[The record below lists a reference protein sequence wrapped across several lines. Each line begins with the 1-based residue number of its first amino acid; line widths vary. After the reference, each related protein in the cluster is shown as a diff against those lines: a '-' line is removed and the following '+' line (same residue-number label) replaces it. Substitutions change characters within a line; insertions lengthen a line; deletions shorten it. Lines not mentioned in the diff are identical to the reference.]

1 MKKLAIRL
9 KELREERGLSQMAAG
24 TALGVSRSII
34 AGYETK
40 GREPDVHM
48 LITMADFYNVSMD
61 YLVGRKDEI
70 IILLTRAKKSIKIKM
85 SQMCL
90 RAHLKNGVITALAR
104 I

>member
-1 MKKLAIRL
+1 MEKLAIRL

-24 TALGVSRSII
+24 TALGVSRSTI

-40 GREPDVHM
+40 R
-48 LITMADFYNVSMD
+48 
-61 YLVGRKDEI
+61 RK

>member
-1 MKKLAIRL
+1 MLR
-9 KELREERGLSQMAAG
+9 KENDLSQFG
-24 TALGVSRSII
+24 LGLELGVSRSTI
-34 AGYETK
+34 AGYEAK
-40 GREPDVHM
+40 GRQPDIGM
-48 LITMADFYNVSMD
+48 LINIADYFNVSLD
-61 YLVGRKDEI
+61 YLVGRKDEK